1 MEKKNLW
8 ILTEERPKKEVI
20 REILLRFA
28 QDRRFACFLDKLRI
42 LPILENGK
50 FSFLYEVVGF
60 QCSRV
65 EKIYMKSISGSSSFV
80 DFLVFYQDEQPSV
93 TDMPIYAIEETK
105 TDDSESRNTGVG
117 QRSSKFILVDQYYPD
132 ARRIMLYNFRVIPK
146 ERPTDTNI
154 FGTRLLLTLG
164 VEFIGKKLDPTVFTP
179 FTSVS
184 EMIDSKNRMHRPPA
198 GNVPILITR
207 SDDVITVSGRLIKS
221 GTLSHDPNIGSL
233 SIISAVLRKLG
244 WDGRIVITRHGLEQK
259 HLRSNNKFIRIANML
274 DVELDGLTRPRPMDR
289 GEYWQYEIGGEKLGT
304 IFIHVV
310 VENFTDGDAIFEN
323 HAGCEK
329 GYFITKEGK
338 PVQLE
343 KYSDREAY
351 KEGDRSKIVSIPD
364 LIIIDFGRTQIINV
378 EGKQYQFRQDGIDAL
393 GRFEEVEERYIRRYY
408 PEFDIIRTVVLYG
421 GREDEIIEVEVGFLL
436 NENGELILGINAPKL
451 FEEAIKNLIDF
462 WS

>member
-310 VENFTDGDAIFEN
+310 VENFTDGYAIFEN

>member
-80 DFLVFYQDEQPSV
+80 DFLIFYQDEQPSV

-184 EMIDSKNRMHRPPA
+184 EIIDSKNRMHRPPA

-351 KEGDRSKIVSIPD
+351 KKGDRSKIVNIPD